1 MLQAL
6 LEKDTFLQQLVKE
19 AILSKAQID
28 TVLCELEGLT
38 KVEKLRER
46 VLKRDRKNITLGSYL
61 RTKKQA
67 YMRIKKVL
75 KTVFLLMYLGIIPK
89 DTLTTLYRAAELLTQ
104 AKKAELT
111 QAEKQSIMELLD
123 KTIKRL
129 IVISQ

>member
-1 MLQAL
+1 MLQTF
-6 LEKDTFLQQLVKE
+6 LEKDTFLQQLIKE
-19 AILSKAQID
+19 SILSKAQID

-38 KVEKLRER
+38 KLEKLSER

-67 YMRIKKVL
+67 YRRIKKVL

-89 DTLTTLYRAAELLTQ
+89 DTLTTLYRAVELLSQ
-104 AKKAELT
+104 AKNAEVT

-123 KTIKRL
+123 KTIMRL

>member
-1 MLQAL
+1 MLQTF
-6 LEKDTFLQQLVKE
+6 LEKDTFLQQLIKE
-19 AILSKAQID
+19 SILSRAQID
-28 TVLCELEGLT
+28 TLLCELEGLT

-67 YMRIKKVL
+67 YMRLKKVL

-89 DTLTTLYRAAELLTQ
+89 DTLTTLHRAAELLTQ
-104 AKKAELT
+104 AKNAELT

-123 KTIKRL
+123 KTIMRL